1 MLAVLTASAATSSIF
16 AFQTQITSPYVP
28 TTNTNNNKPSP
39 TVLNAFQLKDGETH
53 NMFEGPT
60 PLVKER
66 DACGVGFIA
75 NTNSGGEYLIFFSC
89 KRMLYRSAIIED
101 M

>member
-28 TTNTNNNKPSP
+28 TTNTINKP

>member
-16 AFQTQITSPYVP
+16 AFQTQITSPYV
-28 TTNTNNNKPSP
+28 TTNTINNKPS

-75 NTNSGGEYLIFFSC
+75 NTNSGGE
-89 KRMLYRSAIIED
+89 
-101 M
+101 

>member
-28 TTNTNNNKPSP
+28 TTNTINKP

-75 NTNSGGEYLIFFSC
+75 NTNSGGELIYILYVPS
-89 KRMLYRSAIIED
+89 MLYRFVI
-101 M
+101 

>member
-16 AFQTQITSPYVP
+16 AFQTQITSPYV
-28 TTNTNNNKPSP
+28 TTNTINNKPS

-75 NTNSGGEYLIFFSC
+75 NTNSGGEYLIFYSC
-89 KRMLYRSAIIED
+89 KRMLYRFAILD

>member
-1 MLAVLTASAATSSIF
+1 MKIPQSAMLAVLTASAATSSIF
-16 AFQTQITSPYVP
+16 AFQTQITSPYV
-28 TTNTNNNKPSP
+28 TTNTINKP

-75 NTNSGGEYLIFFSC
+75 NTNSGGELIYILYVPS
-89 KRMLYRSAIIED
+89 MLYRFVI
-101 M
+101 

>member
-1 MLAVLTASAATSSIF
+1 MKLPQSAMLAVLTASAATSSIF
-16 AFQTQITSPYVP
+16 AFQTQITSPYV
-28 TTNTNNNKPSP
+28 TTNTINKP

-75 NTNSGGEYLIFFSC
+75 NTNSGGELIYILYVPS
-89 KRMLYRSAIIED
+89 MLYRFVI
-101 M
+101 